1 MQGRAGIFVYGC
13 RSVDVECDSQDLQAG
28 NVRMGVNMSL
38 EVEFAGVSFKNPVT
52 TASGTFGSGM
62 EYSEFVALDKLGAV
76 TTKGVASVPWHAIFL
91 FSLNIMRESLSMCA
105 GARRRIMSR

>member
-1 MQGRAGIFVYGC
+1 
-13 RSVDVECDSQDLQAG
+13 
-28 NVRMGVNMSL
+28 MSL

-76 TTKGVASVPWHAIFL
+76 TTKGVANVPWQGNPTPRVAETHAGM
-91 FSLNIMRESLSMCA
+91 LNAIGLQISGKTGDGTALKGAA
-105 GARRRIMSR
+105 GRRRPFRNS